1 MVKISIAK
9 ILRNYFAECP
19 LLQEGKL
26 NFDYLG
32 VEPVEYT
39 IETTPTEPILK
50 KYVDGSTIRQYPF
63 VFASRESFGADV
75 WENIDTADFY
85 EKLSA
90 WVENQSNLRN
100 LPNFNEEYRYSIS
113 LEVTSSGYV
122 FQEDTDNARYQ
133 IQLVLKYYQDRRNT
147 HGKILK

>member
-9 ILRNYFAECP
+9 ILRNYFAECT
-19 LLQEGKL
+19 LLQNGKL

-32 VEPVEYT
+32 IEPVEYT
-39 IETTPTEPILK
+39 IETVPTEPILK

-75 WENIDTADFY
+75 WGNIDTADFY
-85 EKLSA
+85 EKLSN
-90 WVENQSNLRN
+90 WVETQSNLRN
-100 LPNFNEEYRYSIS
+100 LPNFDEEYRYSIS

-133 IQLVLKYYQDRRNT
+133 IQLVLKYYQDRRY
-147 HGKILK
+147 K